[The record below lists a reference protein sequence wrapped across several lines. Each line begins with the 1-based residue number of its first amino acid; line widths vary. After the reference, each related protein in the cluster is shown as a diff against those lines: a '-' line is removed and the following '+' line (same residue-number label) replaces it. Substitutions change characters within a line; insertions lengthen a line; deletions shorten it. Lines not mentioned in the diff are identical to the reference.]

1 MTPADKLNEARQAGR
16 VGAGSHRGAAR
27 EDSFDNE
34 KRGRVVNELQG
45 EAAAR
50 ARVATLLSV
59 PPTGPVRF
67 GKGGAKSATGGG
79 LAKAPSRESVL
90 KVIGWTKSARS
101 PVRQARYVGRA
112 RDTDQAA
119 GLDPLPMENERGELI
134 AGKTAIDAEINSWS
148 LAADR
153 DNLSAAA
160 RAATPA
166 ERQAMAPK
174 TRLAPQPGRAPDFFR
189 AGAQHVRSREAPRG
203 RARGPGRNVRRR
215 GLSLRVRHPH

>member
-1 MTPADKLNEARQAGR
+1 MTSSDKLNEARQVGR
-16 VGAGSHRGAAR
+16 RRAGSHRGAAR
-27 EDSFDNE
+27 EDSLDNE

-50 ARVATLLSV
+50 ARVAILLSV
-59 PPTGPVRF
+59 PPAGHLRS
-67 GKGGAKSATGGG
+67 GKGGARTPAGGG
-79 LAKAPSRESVL
+79 LSKPPSRESVL
-90 KVIGWTKSARS
+90 KVIGWTKSSRS

-134 AGKTAIDAEINSWS
+134 AGKAAIDAEMASWR

-166 ERQAMAPK
+166 ERQAMEPK
-174 TRLAPQPGRAPDFFR
+174 TCLA
-189 AGAQHVRSREAPRG
+189 
-203 RARGPGRNVRRR
+203 ARRCT
-215 GLSLRVRHPH
+215 